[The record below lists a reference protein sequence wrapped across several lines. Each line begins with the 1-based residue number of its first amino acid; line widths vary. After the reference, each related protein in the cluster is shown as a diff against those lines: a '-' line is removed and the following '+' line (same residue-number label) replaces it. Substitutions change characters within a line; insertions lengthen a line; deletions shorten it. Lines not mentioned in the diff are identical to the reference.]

1 MRNLFLCGLLLAAT
15 VPVQAIA
22 AVGDGP
28 EPGIEVLLRRA
39 NGRASDSPAVGCAP

>member
-1 MRNLFLCGLLLAAT
+1 MHGYMRNLFLCGLLLAAM

-28 EPGIEVLLRRA
+28 EPGIEVLLRERA
-39 NGRASDSPAVGCAP
+39 DAL